1 MSGQVHAPSGNGGK
15 LLVAIVGREQGEK
28 IVALTKNAGAR
39 GGTILLGKGTAESS
53 LLQLLGIGDS
63 EKDLVLTLAPEPVL
77 TAAIDALQNDPW
89 VRKKVRGVVFM
100 LDVTTILRHALAPEG
115 QAASPAPAETMPAA
129 ETPSLS
135 TLSRITPPVGEN
147 AMQAP
152 SHELISVIVNAGYAE
167 DIMHAARKAGATG
180 GTIINARGTGKEE
193 DVKFFG
199 ITIVPE
205 KDFLLIL
212 AAKDQAPAILE
223 AIRATPCL
231 SEPGMGI
238 AFCINVECFV
248 PLGK

>member
-1 MSGQVHAPSGNGGK
+1 MSEQVHAPSGNGGK

-77 TAAIDALQNDPW
+77 AAVLAVLQNDPW
-89 VRKKVRGVVFM
+89 ARKKARGVAFV
-100 LDVTTILRHALAPEG
+100 LDVTTIPRHALAPAG
-115 QAASPAPAETMPAA
+115 QATSPAAAATPAETP
-129 ETPSLS
+129 PSLS

-212 AAKDQAPAILE
+212 AAKDQAQAILE

>member
-1 MSGQVHAPSGNGGK
+1 MSEQVHAPSGNGGK

-63 EKDLVLTLAPEPVL
+63 EKDLVLTLATEPVL
-77 TAAIDALQNDPW
+77 AAALAVLQNDPW
-89 VRKKVRGVVFM
+89 ARKKARGVAFV
-100 LDVTTILRHALAPEG
+100 LDVTTILRHALAPAG
-115 QAASPAPAETMPAA
+115 QAISPAAAATPAETP
-129 ETPSLS
+129 PSLS

-212 AAKDQAPAILE
+212 AAKDQAQAILE

>member
-1 MSGQVHAPSGNGGK
+1 
-15 LLVAIVGREQGEK
+15 
-28 IVALTKNAGAR
+28 
-39 GGTILLGKGTAESS
+39 
-53 LLQLLGIGDS
+53 
-63 EKDLVLTLAPEPVL
+63 
-77 TAAIDALQNDPW
+77 
-89 VRKKVRGVVFM
+89 
-100 LDVTTILRHALAPEG
+100 
-115 QAASPAPAETMPAA
+115 
-129 ETPSLS
+129 
-135 TLSRITPPVGEN
+135 
-147 AMQAP
+147 MQAP

-212 AAKDQAPAILE
+212 AAKGQAPAILE

-238 AFCINVECFV
+238 AFCIDVERFV

>member
-1 MSGQVHAPSGNGGK
+1 MSEQVHAPSGNGGK

-77 TAAIDALQNDPW
+77 AAALAVLQNDPW
-89 VRKKVRGVVFM
+89 ARKKARGVAFV
-100 LDVTTILRHALAPEG
+100 LDVTTILRHALAPAG
-115 QAASPAPAETMPAA
+115 QAISPAAAATPAETP
-129 ETPSLS
+129 PSLS

-205 KDFLLIL
+205 KDFLLTL
-212 AAKDQAPAILE
+212 AAKDQAQAILE

>member
-1 MSGQVHAPSGNGGK
+1 MSEQVHAPSGNGGK

-77 TAAIDALQNDPW
+77 AAVLAVLQNDPW
-89 VRKKVRGVVFM
+89 ARKKARGVALV
-100 LDVTTILRHALAPEG
+100 LDVTTILRHALAPAG
-115 QAASPAPAETMPAA
+115 QATSPAAAATPAETP
-129 ETPSLS
+129 PSLS

-212 AAKDQAPAILE
+212 AAKDQAQAILE

>member
-1 MSGQVHAPSGNGGK
+1 MNGQVHAPSASGGK

-28 IVALTKNAGAR
+28 IVALTKSAGAR
-39 GGTILLGKGTAESS
+39 GGTILLGMGTAESS

-77 TAAIDALQNDPW
+77 LAAIDALRDDPW
-89 VRKKVRGVVFM
+89 VRKKVRGVAFT
-100 LDVTTILRHALAPEG
+100 LDVTTILRHALA
-115 QAASPAPAETMPAA
+115 AEVPPAA
-129 ETPSLS
+129 GDAKPEAEPSSS
-135 TLSRITPPVGEN
+135 TLSRTTPPVGEN
-147 AMQAP
+147 TMHAP
-152 SHELISVIVNAGYAE
+152 SHEMISVIVNAGYAE

-212 AAKDQAPAILE
+212 AAKDKAPAILE
-223 AIRATPCL
+223 AIRSTPCL

-238 AFCINVECFV
+238 AFCIDVERFV

>member
-1 MSGQVHAPSGNGGK
+1 MNGQVHAPSPNGGK

-28 IVALTKNAGAR
+28 IVALTKNAGAG

-77 TAAIDALQNDPW
+77 LAAIAALRDDPW
-89 VRKKVRGVVFM
+89 VRKKVRGVAFT
-100 LDVTTILRHALAPEG
+100 LDVTAILRHALAPVP
-115 QAASPAPAETMPAA
+115 AAAGDVQPAPET
-129 ETPSLS
+129 TPPSS
-135 TLSRITPPVGEN
+135 TLSRSTPPVGEN
-147 AMQAP
+147 TMQAP

-238 AFCINVECFV
+238 AFCMNVERFV

>member
-1 MSGQVHAPSGNGGK
+1 MSEQVHAPSGNGGK

-77 TAAIDALQNDPW
+77 AAVLAVLQNDPW
-89 VRKKVRGVVFM
+89 ARKKARGVAFV
-100 LDVTTILRHALAPEG
+100 LDVTTILRPMPSPFPSWKP
-115 QAASPAPAETMPAA
+115 AAAATPAETP
-129 ETPSLS
+129 PSLS

-212 AAKDQAPAILE
+212 AAKDQAQAILE

>member
-1 MSGQVHAPSGNGGK
+1 MSEQVHAPSGNGGK

-77 TAAIDALQNDPW
+77 AAVLAVLQNDPW
-89 VRKKVRGVVFM
+89 ARKKARGVAFV
-100 LDVTTILRHALAPEG
+100 LDVTTILRHALAPAG
-115 QAASPAPAETMPAA
+115 QATSPAAAATPAETPS
-129 ETPSLS
+129 SLS

-212 AAKDQAPAILE
+212 AAKDQAQAILE

>member
-1 MSGQVHAPSGNGGK
+1 MSEQVHAPSGNGGK

-28 IVALTKNAGAR
+28 IVALTKNVGAR

-77 TAAIDALQNDPW
+77 AAVLAVLQNDPW
-89 VRKKVRGVVFM
+89 ARKKARGVAFV
-100 LDVTTILRHALAPEG
+100 LDVTTILRHALAPAG
-115 QAASPAPAETMPAA
+115 QATSPAAAATPAETP
-129 ETPSLS
+129 PSLS

-212 AAKDQAPAILE
+212 AAKDQAQAILE

>member
-1 MSGQVHAPSGNGGK
+1 
-15 LLVAIVGREQGEK
+15 
-28 IVALTKNAGAR
+28 
-39 GGTILLGKGTAESS
+39 
-53 LLQLLGIGDS
+53 
-63 EKDLVLTLAPEPVL
+63 
-77 TAAIDALQNDPW
+77 
-89 VRKKVRGVVFM
+89 
-100 LDVTTILRHALAPEG
+100 
-115 QAASPAPAETMPAA
+115 
-129 ETPSLS
+129 
-135 TLSRITPPVGEN
+135 
-147 AMQAP
+147 MQAP

-212 AAKDQAPAILE
+212 AAKDQAQAILE

-238 AFCINVECFV
+238 AFCSNVECFV